1 MLYSITPKRWL
12 SDFLHILFKGRYK
25 EPWFQAAFCLF
36 IMTTQ
41 FVAIEGLGGISMVK
55 VVYMCLTPLFMLCMG
70 RRLNQGVL
78 IMMLGGYFGSICIS
92 AFVFQNGVFKVTS
105 ICYMLLYVL
114 TFCYYLS
121 LLYSGAFTYEFF
133 LKLVRGMILGYFYI
147 LILQQVT
154 ACLHVD
160 PLFRIFNCHGF
171 PWGWKF
177 PCMNLEPSHA
187 SRVIIALMI
196 SFVELLHI
204 REPSARSLHYL
215 WMHHKDI
222 VIAFTYS
229 ELTNGGT
236 SGQIAF
242 LVMGMYLLYHSKRLA
257 FLLGLIAIGL
267 LIFLMKDT
275 VAFHRL
281 SVSLEAAATLDREI
295 VHQADSSAAARI
307 NIYLSTIQ
315 TMNPFDYGF
324 WVGNGFNSDVYGIGI
339 LLYYGAIVYIMQLVF
354 LFKYAFRRLF
364 DIEVVVYGLFLWFT
378 IGNVAHAWAM
388 VMWWSAVKYF
398 EIQSKKEKVYTT
410 VKAQGEDRQRKCFLP
425 VSRMSC
431 E

>member
-12 SDFLHILFKGRYK
+12 FDFLKVLLRGRYK

-41 FVAIEGLGGISMVK
+41 FVAFEGFGGISMIK
-55 VVYMCLTPLFMLCMG
+55 VIYMCLTPIFMLCMG

-78 IMMLGGYFGSICIS
+78 ILMLGGYFGSVCIS
-92 AFVFQNGVFKVTS
+92 AFIFQNGVFKVSS
-105 ICYMLLYVL
+105 ICYMLLYIL
-114 TFCYYLS
+114 TFCYYIS

-133 LKLVRGMILGYFYI
+133 LRLIRGMILGYFYI
-147 LILQQVT
+147 LILQQLT
-154 ACLHVD
+154 ACLHIA
-160 PLFRIFNCHGF
+160 PLFRIFNCLGF

-187 SRVIIALMI
+187 SRILIALMI

-204 REPSARSLHYL
+204 REPSARSLKYL
-215 WMHHKDI
+215 WTYQKDI
-222 VIAFTYS
+222 LIAFTYS

-242 LVMGMYLLYHSKRLA
+242 IVIGMYLLYHSKRSAFIIGLIVGCLFI
-257 FLLGLIAIGL
+257 FLL
-267 LIFLMKDT
+267 KDT
-275 VAFHRL
+275 VAFQRL
-281 SVSLEAAATLDREI
+281 RVSLEATATLDPEI

-307 NIYLSTIQ
+307 NIYLLTIQ
-315 TMNPFDYGF
+315 TMNPFGYGF
-324 WVGNGFNSDVYGIGI
+324 WVGNGFNSEVYGIGI
-339 LLYYGAIVYIMQLVF
+339 LLYYGAIAYIMQLVF

-388 VMWWSAVKYF
+388 VMWWSGVKYF
-398 EIQSKKEKVYTT
+398 EIQQMNIK
-410 VKAQGEDRQRKCFLP
+410 
-425 VSRMSC
+425 MN
-431 E
+431 